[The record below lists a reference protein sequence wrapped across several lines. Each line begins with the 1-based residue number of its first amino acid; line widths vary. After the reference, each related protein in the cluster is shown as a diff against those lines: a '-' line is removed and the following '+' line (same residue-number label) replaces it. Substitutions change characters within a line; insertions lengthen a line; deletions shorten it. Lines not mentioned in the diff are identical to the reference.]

1 MPRERSPAE
10 VQAEARS
17 EEAILPAW
25 DRGANPRPLEPDT
38 SVERRVINDDYW
50 VHQRV
55 NRLRGASLAAV
66 TISACGR
73 DGHEAPIEPQYP
85 AGRLLERRV
94 DAGQGVGNQ
103 REQGAG
109 DHVGSSESL
118 TL

>member
-55 NRLRGASLAAV
+55 NRLRGASSTTSRLARSPSTSPPRA
-66 TISACGR
+66 R
-73 DGHEAPIEPQYP
+73 DSGIH
-85 AGRLLERRV
+85 RR
-94 DAGQGVGNQ
+94 
-103 REQGAG
+103 R
-109 DHVGSSESL
+109 SSF
-118 TL
+118 